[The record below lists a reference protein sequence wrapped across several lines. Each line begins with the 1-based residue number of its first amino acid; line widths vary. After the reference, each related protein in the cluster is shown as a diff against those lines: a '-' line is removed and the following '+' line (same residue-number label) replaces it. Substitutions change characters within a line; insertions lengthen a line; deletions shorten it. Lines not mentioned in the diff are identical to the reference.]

1 MRYEVIE
8 SRRWK
13 NSATGATASLYGAA
27 PYVSDRDRADWHVE
41 TVGYTWRNLKTGTI
55 GLGRAPA
62 KTREEAETV
71 AARLNSM

>member
-13 NSATGATASLYGAA
+13 NDATGATASLYGAC
-27 PYVSDRDRADWHVE
+27 PWISDQERQNWRVE
-41 TVGYTWRNLKTGTI
+41 TVGFTWRNLKTGTI

-62 KTREEAETV
+62 KTREEADSV
-71 AARLNSM
+71 AKRLNNR